1 MKCEFKYCKGPHACF
16 LRDIS
21 PCPGASGTRSEGKS
35 ESEERVRSHGFVDRE
50 ALARALVEDRAAN
63 SVQTVMTV
71 ERVSSKFVRALEVMG
86 QRQD

>member
-21 PCPGASGTRSEGKS
+21 PCPGACGASS
-35 ESEERVRSHGFVDRE
+35 ESEPEERVRSRGFVDRE
-50 ALARALVEDRAAN
+50 ALARALMEDRAAT